1 MSVSNPESSKVD
13 IMTARSVVHAS
24 FTITRTWNASPAR
37 VFEAFAKEDAK
48 SKWFSGGGQ
57 WTLVSR
63 SFDFREGGIEI
74 LAGRWESGMVTRF
87 ECVYRDI
94 VPPSEKGEARIIYTY
109 NMFVDDR
116 KISVSQA
123 AIEIK
128 ADGKG
133 TKFVLTEYGD
143 YLDGYD
149 DAGSREHGTGLLMD
163 ALGKSVES

>member
-1 MSVSNPESSKVD
+1 
-13 IMTARSVVHAS
+13 MTRRSIVHAS
-24 FTITRTWNASPAR
+24 FTITRIWNASPAR
-37 VFEAFAKEDAK
+37 VFEAFARQEAK
-48 SKWFSGGGQ
+48 DKWFSGPGK

-63 SFDFREGGIEI
+63 SFDFREGGVET

-87 ECVYRDI
+87 DCVYRDI
-94 VPPSEKGEARIIYTY
+94 VPPTENGEGRIIYTY

-123 AIEIK
+123 SIEIR
-128 ADGKG
+128 AEGKG

-149 DAGSREHGTGLLMD
+149 DAGSREHGTNLLMD
-163 ALGKSVES
+163 ALGRSLGG

>member
-1 MSVSNPESSKVD
+1 
-13 IMTARSVVHAS
+13 MTSRSVVHAS

-37 VFEAFAKEDAK
+37 VFEAFAKEEAK
-48 SKWFSGGGQ
+48 DKWFSGGGN

-63 SFDFREGGIEI
+63 SFDFREGGVES

-87 ECVYRDI
+87 DCVYRDI
-94 VPPSEKGEARIIYTY
+94 VPPSENGEARIIYTY
-109 NMFVDDR
+109 NMFMDDR

-123 AIEIK
+123 AIEIR
-128 ADGKG
+128 AEGKG

-149 DAGSREHGTGLLMD
+149 DAGSREHGTNLLMD
-163 ALGKSVES
+163 ALGKSLES